1 VLLRRVSQAPVPA
14 PPGKPESA
22 LQVCL
27 SLQGHKL
34 HRLRGR
40 LALQPQERARPGSP
54 SASTLGRRCLREAQ
68 RDCARTYAQAAE
80 CTRIRSSRPGS
91 LRRAHPSSA
100 GPGLL
105 PGVLHASA
113 TGRPFT
119 TRPAARPSS
128 SSRLARCPSSSVT
141 ARTWCVTA
149 AKPAQQS
156 PCMELS
162 SPAPARLARTACM
175 PNVPVALRSRARVTC
190 KRAGRSQVARALR
203 AASSSS
209 HATRRSQKS
218 TPAKALWSCQK
229 GVRCTTG
236 DAIRRASSATGR
248 RNAPQAAIPQR
259 RSVRPDC
266 AKRLVSTRWRDNVR
280 VRQLPSYIISALPH
294 RE

>member
-1 VLLRRVSQAPVPA
+1 MHAASPLSSARVENPRQQAINVYTD
-14 PPGKPESA
+14 PP
-22 LQVCL
+22 
-27 SLQGHKL
+27 
-34 HRLRGR
+34 
-40 LALQPQERARPGSP
+40 
-54 SASTLGRRCLREAQ
+54 
-68 RDCARTYAQAAE
+68 
-80 CTRIRSSRPGS
+80 
-91 LRRAHPSSA
+91 RRAHPSSA
-100 GPGLL
+100 GPGSL